1 MGNHEARLG
10 EDAGRAGG
18 GWCVD
23 TAEAAAAD
31 VGEPTGEIRVIKWM
45 LGVLVAMTAGLYAVL
60 FQIAFRL
67 S

>member
-1 MGNHEARLG
+1 MKVVSAKMRAARVEAG
-10 EDAGRAGG
+10 AS
-18 GWCVD
+18 
-23 TAEAAAAD
+23 AEAATAD
-31 VGEPTGEIRVIKWM
+31 VGETGEIRVLKWM

>member
-1 MGNHEARLG
+1 MRAALVEAG
-10 EDAGRAGG
+10 ASA
-18 GWCVD
+18 D
-23 TAEAAAAD
+23 TAETAAAD
-31 VGEPTGEIRVIKWM
+31 VGELTGEIRVIKWM

>member
-1 MGNHEARLG
+1 M
-10 EDAGRAGG
+10 
-18 GWCVD
+18 D

>member
-1 MGNHEARLG
+1 MEAG
-10 EDAGRAGG
+10 ASA
-18 GWCVD
+18 D

-31 VGEPTGEIRVIKWM
+31 VGELTGEIRVIKWM

>member
-1 MGNHEARLG
+1 MKLVSAKMRAALVEAG
-10 EDAGRAGG
+10 AS
-18 GWCVD
+18 
-23 TAEAAAAD
+23 AEAAAAD

>member
-1 MGNHEARLG
+1 MEAG
-10 EDAGRAGG
+10 ASA
-18 GWCVD
+18 D
-23 TAEAAAAD
+23 TAAD
-31 VGEPTGEIRVIKWM
+31 VGELTGEIRVIKWM